1 MDASKQSIF
10 HGLIRFINIC
20 PLDYIRSFM
29 SYAKYFK
36 LRVFFSWRKMFIKAN
51 LLWLFSCKWDLVH
64 VHMVFRVE
72 AVLSDG
78 HTAII
83 VRTTFKDG
91 HCFVAYYA
99 INIPQTEYKL
109 LQMSTMHT
117 NTVWNMKKQW
127 NISNVHD
134 TQWTDGTS
142 SVVCI
147 IRITVFFTTHHNL
160 SHIALLKLELTLQI
174 WHPKPL
180 LLNPCKFNVLHYV
193 QCTLYMYTCFPYS
206 IILKRIFTGLSRF
219 EAIIIMDLRDFNY
232 LLML

>member
-1 MDASKQSIF
+1 M
-10 HGLIRFINIC
+10 
-20 PLDYIRSFM
+20 RS
-29 SYAKYFK
+29 SACAYG
-36 LRVFFSWRKMFIKAN
+36 FSSRSSVKWWAYRYHCADN
-51 LLWLFSCKWDLVH
+51 GQRWSLFCCILC
-64 VHMVFRVE
+64 R
-72 AVLSDG
+72 
-78 HTAII
+78 
-83 VRTTFKDG
+83 
-91 HCFVAYYA
+91 
-99 INIPQTEYKL
+99 NIPQTEYKL

-160 SHIALLKLELTLQI
+160 FHIALLKLELTLQI

-193 QCTLYMYTCFPYS
+193 QCTLYMYTCFPYY